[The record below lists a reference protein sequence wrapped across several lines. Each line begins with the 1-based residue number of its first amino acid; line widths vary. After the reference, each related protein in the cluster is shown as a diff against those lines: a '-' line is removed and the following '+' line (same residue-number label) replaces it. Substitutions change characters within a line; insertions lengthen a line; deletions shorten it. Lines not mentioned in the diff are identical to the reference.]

1 MESNSFMQSV
11 HIAQAWRRSRKNSW
25 KRPEGSGARATACLL
40 ALLTGAALALT
51 ACSSPSSAPGSPPG
65 GIEAGQSPLPTV
77 APTRLPAKKPA
88 APPGVS
94 AYTVRSNV
102 ILGPDRKP
110 FVPYGI
116 TIIGLA
122 ASKWQSSFAWDEEQI
137 EAIARYWHGNTVRI
151 QVAPPDLFDASPY
164 NKQYLAAVEEAVAT
178 AQDFGLNV
186 ILSAQYERTTNQAM
200 PNAVTARFWQ
210 LIAATYKAD
219 PGVWFDLF
227 NEPALVPV
235 PADNPQDWEIWQ
247 DGGHGF
253 VGMQTLVDVVRATG
267 ARNVVLAEGL
277 EKARTLA
284 GLPGHWLTGGNV
296 AYAVHPYFAGPYWST
311 PQAWEANWGDLTGT
325 VPVVADEW
333 GEFQTTGG
341 SCVDKAP
348 ALVRYFLSYLSDR
361 QVGLVAWSLLP
372 GVLIRGNNLDDPT
385 AFNPGVAW
393 TCRPGNSGPRAQG
406 AGQAVRDY
414 FFTHSVPVSAIT

>member
-1 MESNSFMQSV
+1 MKSTL
-11 HIAQAWRRSRKNSW
+11 IALAWRRSRGNSW
-25 KRPEGSGARATACLL
+25 RRPAGSGGRAAVGVL
-40 ALLTGAALALT
+40 ALLTCAALALT
-51 ACSSPSSAPGSPPG
+51 ACSSSSSAPGSPPPG
-65 GIEAGQSPLPTV
+65 GIEAGQYPLPTV

-94 AYTVRSNV
+94 AYTVRANV
-102 ILGPDRKP
+102 ILGPDGKP

-122 ASKWQSSFAWDEEQI
+122 ASNWQGSFGWDEAQI
-137 EAIARYWHGNTVRI
+137 AAIARYWHGNTVRI

-164 NKQYLAAVEEAVAT
+164 NTRYLAAVEEAVAT
-178 AQDFGLNV
+178 AQDYGLNV
-186 ILSAQYERTTNQAM
+186 ILSAQYERTTNQVM

-210 LIAATYKAD
+210 LIAATYKDD

-227 NEPALVPV
+227 NEPGITPV
-235 PADNPQDWEIWQ
+235 PAADPRDWDIWQ
-247 DGGHGF
+247 NGGNGF
-253 VGMQTLVDVVRATG
+253 VGMQTLVNVVRATG

-341 SCVDKAP
+341 SCVNKAP
-348 ALVRYFLSYLSDR
+348 ALVPYFLSYLSDR

-385 AFNPGVAW
+385 AFNSGVAW
-393 TCRPGNSGPRAQG
+393 TCKSANPGPKAQG
-406 AGQAVRDY
+406 AGQIVRDY
-414 FFTHSVPVSAIT
+414 FFTHSVPISATT